1 MFEKLVEM
9 PKYHGL
15 VMNVS
20 VSIHIHSLK
29 TNMAPAR
36 KPPKRKL
43 IFTLLWP
50 CG

>member
-20 VSIHIHSLK
+20 VSIY
-29 TNMAPAR
+29 TY
-36 KPPKRKL
+36 
-43 IFTLLWP
+43 TLLKN
-50 CG
+50 